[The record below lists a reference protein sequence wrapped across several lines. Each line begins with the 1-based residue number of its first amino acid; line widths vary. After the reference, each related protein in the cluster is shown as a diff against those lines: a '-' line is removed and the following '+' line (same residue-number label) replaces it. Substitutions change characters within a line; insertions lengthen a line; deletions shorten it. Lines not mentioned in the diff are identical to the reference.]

1 MTADESA
8 GARGG
13 GSWQNQVP
21 EGTGQG
27 VPRPGASQGLEP
39 LGCGGENSWLQDSRH
54 VCVSGVGE
62 ESGQSPLCARPAL

>member
-1 MTADESA
+1 MLGLEGQA
-8 GARGG
+8 GVGR
-13 GSWQNQVP
+13 